1 MKKSLLAVV
10 ALAFAFGA
18 SAQKTISFEGAD
30 ETVRLWDNTTAKYSN
45 HETKDEAWR
54 KTKKPIITNTSSCD
68 LYIFKAAEGK
78 NTGIA
83 VAMFP
88 GGRYAQEGL
97 QIDEA
102 KWYASQGITAAVVK
116 YRLPNF
122 GHNEATLEDAMGAV
136 RYLRT
141 RTDLGIDPAKVGVV
155 GNSAGGHLATWV
167 SNAMPD
173 GEKPAF
179 AIPYYGWLNLENS
192 HSVAAFDALARLL
205 GKRYTLQEVRD
216 LSTYRM
222 VSETT
227 PPTLLLLCHNDAS
240 VSSEDAANYYEA
252 LVCHGV
258 KASMHIFPYGGH
270 SVGRHTTECH
280 SLILDWL
287 RYLNLI
293 ERNNK

>member
-1 MKKSLLAVV
+1 MKKALFVTIT
-10 ALAFAFGA
+10 LAFALGA

-30 ETVRLWDNTTAKYSN
+30 ETVRLWDNTTAKHSN
-45 HETKDEAWR
+45 YETRDEKWR
-54 KTKKPIITNTSSCD
+54 RNNSNICQTSSCE

-88 GGRYAQEGL
+88 GGSYAQEGL

-116 YRLPNF
+116 YRLPNY

-141 RTDLGIDPAKVGVV
+141 RTDLGIDPAKVGVL

-179 AIPYYGWLNLENS
+179 VIPYYGWLNLENS
-192 HSVAAFDALARLL
+192 HSAAAYKALSQLL
-205 GKRYTLQEVRD
+205 GKRYTLQDVRD
-216 LSTYRM
+216 LSTHRM
-222 VSETT
+222 VSKTT

-270 SVGRHTTECH
+270 SVGRHTSECH

-293 ERNNK
+293 EEK

>member
-1 MKKSLLAVV
+1 MKKF
-10 ALAFAFGA
+10 LAFAIALSFALGA
-18 SAQKTISFEGAD
+18 SAQKTLSHEGAD
-30 ETVRLWDNTTAKYSN
+30 ETIRLWDNTTAKHSN
-45 HETKDEAWR
+45 HETRDEKWR
-54 KTKKPIITNTSSCD
+54 RNNTSICQTSSCE
-68 LYIFKAAEGK
+68 LYVFKAAEGK
-78 NTGIA
+78 NTGVA

-88 GGRYAQEGL
+88 GGSYTNENL
-97 QIDEA
+97 QISEA

-122 GHNEATLEDAMGAV
+122 GHNEATLEDAIGAV

-141 RTDLGIDPAKVGVV
+141 RTDLGINPAKVGVM

-192 HSVAAFDALARLL
+192 HSSAAYKALAQLL
-205 GKRYTLQEVRD
+205 GKSYTLQDVRD
-216 LSTYRM
+216 LSTHHM
-222 VSETT
+222 VGETT
-227 PPTLLLLCHNDAS
+227 SPTLLLLCHDDAL

-252 LVCHGV
+252 LVRHGV
-258 KASMHIFPYGGH
+258 KASLHIFPFGGH
-270 SVGRHTTECH
+270 SVKKHTEEIH
-280 SLILDWL
+280 LLILDWL

-293 ERNNK
+293 EEK